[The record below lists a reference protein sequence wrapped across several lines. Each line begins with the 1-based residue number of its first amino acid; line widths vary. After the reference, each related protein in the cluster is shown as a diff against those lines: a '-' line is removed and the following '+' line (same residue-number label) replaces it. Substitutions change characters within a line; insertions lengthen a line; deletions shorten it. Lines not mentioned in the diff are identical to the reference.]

1 MSRAPLSIRAVAE
14 LGVLV
19 AMATWAVNFTVVK
32 AAVLAWPVLPFS
44 AIRITAAG
52 ILVLGWAL
60 MRGSNVR
67 MARRDLLAAAL
78 FGVIGQGIYQLLWA
92 GAFGTINA
100 GTSALLIAVTPFL
113 TAILASLLRIDPLKP
128 AVAVGGIIA
137 FAGVVAVALG
147 EGAGAFGGETT
158 GVLMTLAAAVCW
170 AVYLLAGARVIPRV
184 GAIAWTAWSMIF
196 GGAALSSPRSPTANS
211 LGLLRHHRP
220 PSSAWSSQRSARAAW
235 PTSCISP
242 QFRSL
247 ASRASPAS
255 SFWCRSS
262 PSSSPPLCS
271 ARPSSRSK
279 RSAARSSSWAS
290 GQGAKPVSRSAAA
303 CDRLRQ
309 ARSGIP
315 ERPTLSVG
323 GRATNGDEVRIR
335 HWWRH
340 LLPR

>member
-1 MSRAPLSIRAVAE
+1 
-14 LGVLV
+14 
-19 AMATWAVNFTVVK
+19 
-32 AAVLAWPVLPFS
+32 VLAWPVLPFS

-196 GGAALSSPRSPTANS
+196 GGGALFISAIAAGQFNELSAPPPAAIFGLIFSTLGSSSLANVLYFTAVPIVGVSRVASFQLLVPFLAVVVSAAVLSEALEPIQAFGGALILLGIWAGRQTSSP
-211 LGLLRHHRP
+211 
-220 PSSAWSSQRSARAAW
+220 
-235 PTSCISP
+235 
-242 QFRSL
+242 FR
-247 ASRASPAS
+247 R
-255 SFWCRSS
+255 
-262 PSSSPPLCS
+262 
-271 ARPSSRSK
+271 
-279 RSAARSSSWAS
+279 
-290 GQGAKPVSRSAAA
+290 
-303 CDRLRQ
+303 RLR
-309 ARSGIP
+309 
-315 ERPTLSVG
+315 
-323 GRATNGDEVRIR
+323 
-335 HWWRH
+335 
-340 LLPR
+340 

>member
-1 MSRAPLSIRAVAE
+1 MSRAPLSGRVIAE

-52 ILVLGWAL
+52 VLVLGWASL
-60 MRGSNVR
+60 RGANFR
-67 MARRDLLAAAL
+67 MTRHDLLAAAL
-78 FGVIGQGIYQLLWA
+78 FGVIGQGLYQLLWA

-147 EGAGAFGGETT
+147 EGAGAFGGKTT
-158 GVLMTLAAAVCW
+158 GVLMTIGAAVCW

-196 GGAALSSPRSPTANS
+196 GGGVLLVTTLVTGQLVDLAPPPPVAIFGLVFATLGSS
-211 LGLLRHHRP
+211 
-220 PSSAWSSQRSARAAW
+220 
-235 PTSCISP
+235 
-242 QFRSL
+242 SL
-247 ASRASPAS
+247 ANVLYFTAVPIV
-255 SFWCRSS
+255 
-262 PSSSPPLCS
+262 
-271 ARPSSRSK
+271 
-279 RSAARSSSWAS
+279 
-290 GQGAKPVSRSAAA
+290 GVSRVASFQLLVPFLAVVVSAIVLSEALEPIQA
-303 CDRLRQ
+303 LGGVLILLGIWAGRQTNLPFRRRLR
-309 ARSGIP
+309 
-315 ERPTLSVG
+315 
-323 GRATNGDEVRIR
+323 
-335 HWWRH
+335 
-340 LLPR
+340 